1 MKKFK
6 VFITVALTLVISV
19 GIASAL
25 TISVDELKELLTE
38 SEVSFG
44 AFPGPEVYMDVTVY
58 GTVTNLEK
66 TTVVAPGYAETFST
80 TTLSLGDSGTTYL
93 IASSTG
99 SEFVLPAVA
108 GADGV
113 TYRFIVTG
121 ALKTATTT
129 IWSAAGDDIEGTLM
143 VAGVVSD
150 CDDADYIK
158 IGFATENL
166 GDFVEI
172 ISDGTN
178 WYPLASGFLSAGQ
191 ALCAG

>member
-66 TTVVAPGYAETFST
+66 TTVVAPGVTTFST

-129 IWSAAGDDIEGTLM
+129 IFSAAGDDIEGTLM
-143 VAGVVSD
+143 VAGVVKD
-150 CDDADYIK
+150 CDDADQIS
-158 IGFATENL
+158 ISASLENV

-178 WYPLASGFLSAGQ
+178 WYPLASGFLT
-191 ALCAG
+191 ALSVYCQG